1 MKARDRITEL
11 YTEIALLEPLA
22 DAEDSL
28 DAAKESGD
36 ATSIKDAKK
45 VILEARNAHRS
56 MERPNAVQ
64 ITGASAGNVGPGLRG
79 PRIITGDA
87 DTEEYD

>member
-22 DAEDSL
+22 DAEDNL
-28 DAAKESGD
+28 AKAKRTGDAAG
-36 ATSIKDAKK
+36 IKAAKQ

-56 MERPNAVQ
+56 MERPNAVV
-64 ITGASAGNVGPGLRG
+64 ITGASAGEIGPGLRG
-79 PRIITGDA
+79 PRIITGDP